1 MTFAEF
7 CLTHGDAGLLRPA
20 PAGRARQWPK
30 VIEREGH
37 TWVYVHSTHWRG
49 SWRGGR
55 GEAETRRTS
64 YPRRDAASQVP
75 GFCDACEELLWAF
88 RKTCAYVCRRMLGG
102 AGCWGRSDY
111 ALYPSLPVIHSFPE
125 CGKRIHHRCYQYTR
139 FTCALDMSLLS
150 VCSAP
155 STIPHPLL
163 TPPSPAARSQW
174 QPGRHVA
181 EPISARTCA

>member
-37 TWVYVHSTHWRG
+37 TWVYVHSAQRG
-49 SWRGGR
+49 SWRGEARR
-55 GEAETRRTS
+55 GATRQTS

-88 RKTCAYVCRRMLGG
+88 RKTCAYVCRRMLGD
-102 AGCWGRSDY
+102 AMR
-111 ALYPSLPVIHSFPE
+111 
-125 CGKRIHHRCYQYTR
+125 
-139 FTCALDMSLLS
+139 
-150 VCSAP
+150 CSARHCIVIMP
-155 STIPHPLL
+155 PPPRCLSTFLPRMRQAHPPPLL
-163 TPPSPAARSQW
+163 RVHALHVRPRHEPALGMQRPFPLPPSPIA
-174 QPGRHVA
+174 
-181 EPISARTCA
+181 C